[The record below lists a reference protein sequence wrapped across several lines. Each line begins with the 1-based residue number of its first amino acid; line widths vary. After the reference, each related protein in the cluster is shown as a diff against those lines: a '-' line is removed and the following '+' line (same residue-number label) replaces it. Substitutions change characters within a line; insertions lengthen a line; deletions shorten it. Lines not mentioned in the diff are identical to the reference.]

1 MWLRVG
7 DWVQVRS
14 KQEIL
19 ATLDSKGRLDGLPF
33 MPQMFKYCGRAFKV
47 FKVAH
52 KTCDTVNGTGGRRIT
67 HGIHL
72 DVRCDG
78 QAYGGC
84 QAACLIFWK
93 EAWLKPGV
101 EEADAAESV
110 PARNAPAAS
119 PDHRCSENDILK
131 ATSTRNG
138 DEEIYQCQAV
148 RLPYFTKLLPW
159 WRLDQYVMDY
169 ASGNVTFRTIF
180 NGLIYSAYCKATRAY
195 NPTLGRPGRWLYDWF
210 QSRRGGIPYPRH
222 RGRLLPGQPGPV
234 DNLDL
239 QPGELVRI
247 KSYREILSTLNFQNA
262 NRGLY
267 FDGEMVPYCG
277 GTYRVRARVTKF
289 IDEKTAK
296 MKLLKTPAI
305 ILENVWCRSCY
316 SNNRMF
322 CPRSIYSWW
331 REVWLERIEEGS
343 QPDPRAL
350 DAKSAIS
357 STEIAKSA
365 VTGSPANG
373 RLRETSTIKSVR
385 SHGSCGRFA

>member
-1 MWLRVG
+1 MRLCVG

-19 ATLDSKGRLDGLPF
+19 ATLDSNGRLDGLPF
-33 MPQMFKYCGRAFKV
+33 MPQMFKYCGRSFKV

-67 HGIHL
+67 RGIHL

-93 EAWLKPGV
+93 DAWLKPDV
-101 EEADAAESV
+101 EEIDAADSV
-110 PARNAPAAS
+110 PARDSIAAS
-119 PDHRCSENDILK
+119 PAHRCSENDVLQAVSI
-131 ATSTRNG
+131 RRG

-148 RLPYFTKLLPW
+148 RLPYFTKPLPR

-169 ASGNVTFRTIF
+169 ASGNVIFRTIL
-180 NGLIYSAYCKATRAY
+180 NGLIYSVYCKATRAY
-195 NPTLGRPGRWLYDWF
+195 HPTLGRPGRWLYDWF
-210 QSRRGGIPYPRH
+210 QSRRGGTPYPRH
-222 RGRLLPGQPGPV
+222 RGRLSSGQPGPV
-234 DNLDL
+234 NNLDL

-247 KSYREILSTLNFQNA
+247 KSYQEILSTLNFQNM
-262 NRGLY
+262 NRGLF

-289 IDEKTAK
+289 IDEKTAT
-296 MKLLKTPAI
+296 MKFVKTPAI
-305 ILENVWCRSCY
+305 ILESVWCRSCY
-316 SNNRMF
+316 SHRRMF

-343 QPDPRAL
+343 QL
-350 DAKSAIS
+350 V
-357 STEIAKSA
+357 E
-365 VTGSPANG
+365 
-373 RLRETSTIKSVR
+373 
-385 SHGSCGRFA
+385 